1 MMTLLHFLH
10 LIPETITAT
19 ENPAKKKKCTTNL
32 SAERGGHFFS

>member
-19 ENPAKKKKCTTNL
+19 ENPAKKKCTTNP